1 MDKWVNFPLF
11 AITSIVLWVIGLAF
25 ISVEL
30 FNNQKTGLRRA
41 GIVLS
46 ILGSIVFAS
55 FIVLLWISLERPPM
69 RTLGETRLWSTFFLA
84 TAGLIVYL
92 RWRSF
97 LFVLVYGYALL
108 LAFVFLI
115 INLVHPEI
123 HEKALMPAL
132 QSPWFV
138 PHVVVYMLAYA
149 LLGLSCGVGMFGLVA
164 LTIKKYDE
172 KILVLGDNMVYLGFA
187 MLTFGLLFGA
197 LWAKEAWGHYWTW
210 DPKET
215 WPFLTWLAYLI
226 YLHFRYYHPNKTK
239 THLWILSISFIVLL
253 ICWFGINY
261 LPSAQN
267 SVHVYSN

>member
-11 AITSIVLWVIGLAF
+11 AITSSIFWVIGLAF
-25 ISVEL
+25 ISVGFL
-30 FNNQKTGLRRA
+30 KKNKAIFKQL
-41 GIVLS
+41 GILAS
-46 ILGSIVFAS
+46 LLGTAIFAT
-55 FIVLLWISLERPPM
+55 FITILWISLERPPL

-84 TAGLIVYL
+84 AAGLIVYL
-92 RWRSF
+92 RWNF
-97 LFVLVYGYALL
+97 ILIYGYSLL

-123 HEKALMPAL
+123 HEKTLMPAL

-138 PHVVVYMLAYA
+138 PHVIVYMLAYA
-149 LLGLSCGVGMFGLVA
+149 LLGLSCGVGIYGLIV
-164 LTIKKYDE
+164 LNTSRYNE
-172 KILVLGDNMVYLGFA
+172 KIVILGDNMVYLGFA
-187 MLTFGLLFGA
+187 LLTCGLLFGA

-215 WPFLTWLAYLI
+215 WAFLTWLAYLV
-226 YLHFRYYHPNKTK
+226 YLHFRYYHPAKIK
-239 THLWILSISFIVLL
+239 THLWILSVSFIVLL
-253 ICWFGINY
+253 VCWFGINY